1 MGFRGTNNK
10 HENNNSRNI
19 GEIMKYAY
27 FNNKGLLDVIVE
39 TSGKIEEKPLKVV
52 NVTNVT
58 EKFNAID
65 KDGNLIWIGQENKDQ
80 KDDPKTQ
87 LEKLKENKLFEIR
100 QKFQGI
106 VDFIKSQ
113 YAPYEIESFA
123 DQRAEW
129 RAWMADNTAK
139 TPIVDALAQARG
151 IDREVLLQR
160 IGEKVTQIVQLQGT
174 QNRIE
179 DSVKMLNDVEGI
191 EAVNVDEIV
200 QSVMEHIA

>member
-1 MGFRGTNNK
+1 MN
-10 HENNNSRNI
+10 
-19 GEIMKYAY
+19 KYAY
-27 FNNKGLLDVIVE
+27 FDDNGQLLYI
-39 TSGKIEEKPLKVV
+39 TTTTGQIEEVPLKVI

-65 KDGNLIWIGQENKDQ
+65 KDGNLIWVEPKKDIEQ
-80 KDDPKTQ
+80 IRQ
-87 LEKLKENKLFEIR
+87 EKLAEIR
-100 QKFQGI
+100 QKFQSLI
-106 VDFIKSQ
+106 DSIKSQ

-129 RAWMADNTAK
+129 RAWVADNTAK

-151 IDREVLLQR
+151 IDREELLQR

-179 DSVKMLNDVEGI
+179 DSLKMLSSVEDI
-191 EAVNVDEIV
+191 EAINVDEII
-200 QSVMEHIA
+200 QSVMEHVT

>member
-1 MGFRGTNNK
+1 MN
-10 HENNNSRNI
+10 
-19 GEIMKYAY
+19 KYAY
-27 FNNKGLLDVIVE
+27 FDDNGKLLYI
-39 TSGKIEEKPLKVV
+39 TSTTGQIDEVPLKVV
-52 NVTNVT
+52 NVTDVT

-65 KDGNLIWIGQENKDQ
+65 KDGNLIWIEPQ
-80 KDDPKTQ
+80 KDIEQ
-87 LEKLKENKLFEIR
+87 VRQEKLSEIR
-100 QKFQGI
+100 QKFPTLI
-106 VDFIKSQ
+106 DSIKSK

-129 RAWMADNTAK
+129 RAWVADNTAK

-151 IDREVLLQR
+151 IDREALLQR

-179 DSVKMLNDVEGI
+179 DSVKMLNDVEDI

-200 QSVMEHIA
+200 QSVMEHMT